1 MSVPQKCSKSSLIF
15 SSLFLVKKKKDQG
28 TFQTLA
34 VGIFRHANPLRN
46 PLGKAYMNQM
56 SNAQYARENDV
67 KIAKTGFL
75 IIKIRA

>member
-15 SSLFLVKKKKDQG
+15 SSLFLVKKKDQG